1 MEAEVNDANESE
13 KYVYGEDNMGK
24 SGMDELEE
32 DTAKEAETKEMKEQ
46 EQGRNNKRKKN
57 EDKGQKLSARDIT
70 KLLKWVIILAVV
82 VIVVVVG
89 YKLAKQLGWFGLKPK
104 VETTIL
110 TSSQLEQVLQIDDL
124 SVCAITYNGVAEV
137 PEKNHPSKI
146 AYYVSYEAEVKA
158 SINMAD
164 IDIQIDDNVSEGQ
177 VKKIVVTLPQLQ
189 VKQINVDMA
198 SLDYM
203 FVKKSANTA
212 DVSEEAYA
220 ACIADAGSECRG
232 NDMFLQMAKENCE
245 NTVKALLMPIIENQD
260 EAYELVIQ

>member
-1 MEAEVNDANESE
+1 
-13 KYVYGEDNMGK
+13 MGK
-24 SGMDELEE
+24 SGMNEIDEDAMGEK
-32 DTAKEAETKEMKEQ
+32 DKKCK
-46 EQGRNNKRKKN
+46 GRS
-57 EDKGQKLSARDIT
+57 DKGHKRAVRDVVKLV
-70 KLLKWVIILAVV
+70 KWVIILAVV
-82 VIVVVVG
+82 VIVVIVG
-89 YKLAKQLGWFGLKPK
+89 YKLARQLGWFGLKPK

-110 TSSQLEQVLQIDDL
+110 TSSQLEEVLQIEDL

-137 PEKNHPSKI
+137 PQKNHPTKV

-164 IDIQIDDNVSEGQ
+164 IDVQIDDNVGEGQ
-177 VKKIVVTLPQLQ
+177 AKKVIVTLPQLE

-232 NDMFLQMAKENCE
+232 NDVFLQMAKENCE
-245 NTVKALLMPIIENQD
+245 NTVRALLMPIIENQD
-260 EAYELVIQ
+260 EPYNLVIQ

>member
-1 MEAEVNDANESE
+1 
-13 KYVYGEDNMGK
+13 MGK
-24 SGMDELEE
+24 SGMNEIGEDAMEE
-32 DTAKEAETKEMKEQ
+32 KDKRHK
-46 EQGRNNKRKKN
+46 GRR
-57 EDKGQKLSARDIT
+57 DKGDKRTARDVV
-70 KLLKWVIILAVV
+70 KLVKWVIMLAVV
-82 VIVVVVG
+82 VIVVIVG
-89 YKLAKQLGWFGLKPK
+89 YKLACQLGWFGLKPK

-110 TSSQLEQVLQIDDL
+110 TSSQLEEVLQIEDL

-137 PEKNHPSKI
+137 PQKNHPTKV

-164 IDIQIDDNVSEGQ
+164 IDVQIDDNVGEGQ
-177 VKKIVVTLPQLQ
+177 AKKVIVTLPQLQ

-203 FVKKSANTA
+203 FVKKSANTE

-232 NDMFLQMAKENCE
+232 NDVFLQMAKENCE
-245 NTVKALLMPIIENQD
+245 NTVRALLMPIIENQD
-260 EAYELVIQ
+260 EPYNLVIQ

>member
-1 MEAEVNDANESE
+1 MS
-13 KYVYGEDNMGK
+13 K
-24 SGMDELEE
+24 SGMNEMEE
-32 DTAKEAETKEMKEQ
+32 DTTRGDETEAMKVQ
-46 EQGRNNKRKKN
+46 ERGENNKRKTV
-57 EDKGQKLSARDIT
+57 EDKGRKTSIRDVV
-70 KLLKWVIILAVV
+70 KLLKWIVILAVV
-82 VIVVVVG
+82 VILVGAG

-137 PEKNHPSKI
+137 PQKKHPTKV

-158 SINMAD
+158 SINMSD
-164 IDIQIDDNVSEGQ
+164 IDVQIDDDDISEGQ
-177 VKKIVVTLPQLQ
+177 VKKIIVTLPQMQ

-203 FVKKSANTA
+203 FVKKNANTS

-220 ACIADAGSECRG
+220 ACIADAGSECRE
-232 NDMFLQMAKENCE
+232 NEEFLQMAKENCE
-245 NTVKALLMPIIENQD
+245 NTVRALLMPIIENQN
-260 EAYELVIQ
+260 EMYELVIQ

>member
-1 MEAEVNDANESE
+1 
-13 KYVYGEDNMGK
+13 MGK
-24 SGMDELEE
+24 SGMNEIGEAAMEE
-32 DTAKEAETKEMKEQ
+32 KDKRHKE
-46 EQGRNNKRKKN
+46 RR
-57 EDKGQKLSARDIT
+57 DKGDKRTARDVV
-70 KLLKWVIILAVV
+70 KLVKWIIMLAVV
-82 VIVVVVG
+82 VIVVIVG
-89 YKLAKQLGWFGLKPK
+89 YKLACQLGWFGLKPK

-124 SVCAITYNGVAEV
+124 SVCSITYNGVAEV
-137 PEKNHPSKI
+137 PQENHSTKV

-164 IDIQIDDNVSEGQ
+164 IDVQIDDNVGEGQ
-177 VKKIVVTLPQLQ
+177 AKKVIVTLPQLQ

-203 FVKKSANTA
+203 FVKKSANTT

-232 NDMFLQMAKENCE
+232 NDVFLQMAKENCE
-245 NTVKALLMPIIENQD
+245 NTVRALLVPIIENQD
-260 EAYELVIQ
+260 ELYDLVIQ

>member
-1 MEAEVNDANESE
+1 
-13 KYVYGEDNMGK
+13 MGK
-24 SGMDELEE
+24 SGMNEIGEDAMEE
-32 DTAKEAETKEMKEQ
+32 KDKRHK
-46 EQGRNNKRKKN
+46 GRR
-57 EDKGQKLSARDIT
+57 DKGDKRTARDVV
-70 KLLKWVIILAVV
+70 KLVKWVIMLAVV
-82 VIVVVVG
+82 VIVVIVG
-89 YKLAKQLGWFGLKPK
+89 YKLACQLGWFGLKPK

-110 TSSQLEQVLQIDDL
+110 TSSQLEEVLQIDDL
-124 SVCAITYNGVAEV
+124 SVCSITYNGVAEV
-137 PEKNHPSKI
+137 PQKNHPTKV

-164 IDIQIDDNVSEGQ
+164 IDVQIDDNVGEGQ
-177 VKKIVVTLPQLQ
+177 AKKVIVTLPQLQ

-232 NDMFLQMAKENCE
+232 NDVFLQMAKENCE
-245 NTVKALLMPIIENQD
+245 NTVRALLVPIIENQD
-260 EAYELVIQ
+260 ELYDLVIQ

>member
-1 MEAEVNDANESE
+1 
-13 KYVYGEDNMGK
+13 MGK
-24 SGMDELEE
+24 SGMNEIGEDAMEE
-32 DTAKEAETKEMKEQ
+32 KDKRHK
-46 EQGRNNKRKKN
+46 GRR
-57 EDKGQKLSARDIT
+57 DKGDKRTARDVV
-70 KLLKWVIILAVV
+70 KLVKWVIMLAVV
-82 VIVVVVG
+82 VIVVIVG
-89 YKLAKQLGWFGLKPK
+89 YKLACQLGWFGLKPK

-110 TSSQLEQVLQIDDL
+110 TSSQLEEVLQIDDL
-124 SVCAITYNGVAEV
+124 SVCSITYNGVAEV
-137 PEKNHPSKI
+137 PQKNHPTKV

-164 IDIQIDDNVSEGQ
+164 IDVQIDDNVGEGQ
-177 VKKIVVTLPQLQ
+177 AKKVIVTLPQLQ

-232 NDMFLQMAKENCE
+232 NDVFLQMAKENCE
-245 NTVKALLMPIIENQD
+245 NTVRALLMPIIENQD
-260 EAYELVIQ
+260 EPYDLVIQ

>member
-1 MEAEVNDANESE
+1 
-13 KYVYGEDNMGK
+13 MGK
-24 SGMDELEE
+24 SGMNEISKDAMEE
-32 DTAKEAETKEMKEQ
+32 KDKRHK
-46 EQGRNNKRKKN
+46 GRR
-57 EDKGQKLSARDIT
+57 DKGDKRTARDVV
-70 KLLKWVIILAVV
+70 KLVKWVIMLAVV
-82 VIVVVVG
+82 VIVVIVG
-89 YKLAKQLGWFGLKPK
+89 YKLACQLGWFGLKPK

-110 TSSQLEQVLQIDDL
+110 TSSQLEEVLQIDDL
-124 SVCAITYNGVAEV
+124 SVCSITYNGVAEV
-137 PEKNHPSKI
+137 PQKNHPTKV

-164 IDIQIDDNVSEGQ
+164 IDVQIDDNVGEGQ
-177 VKKIVVTLPQLQ
+177 AKKVIVTLPQLQ

-232 NDMFLQMAKENCE
+232 NDVFLQMAKENCE
-245 NTVKALLMPIIENQD
+245 NTVRALLMPIIENQD
-260 EAYELVIQ
+260 EPYDLVIQ

>member
-1 MEAEVNDANESE
+1 
-13 KYVYGEDNMGK
+13 MGK
-24 SGMDELEE
+24 SGMNEIEE
-32 DTAKEAETKEMKEQ
+32 DTAKETGMQ
-46 EQGRNNKRKKN
+46 EQGRKNKHKRNK
-57 EDKGQKLSARDIT
+57 DKGQKLSARDVT

-82 VIVVVVG
+82 VILVVVG

-124 SVCAITYNGVAEV
+124 SVCEITYNGVAEV
-137 PEKNHPSKI
+137 PQKNHPTKVV
-146 AYYVSYEAEVKA
+146 YYVSYEAEVKA

-164 IDIQIDDNVSEGQ
+164 IDVQIDDNVGEGQ
-177 VKKIVVTLPQLQ
+177 AKKIIVT
-189 VKQINVDMA
+189 
-198 SLDYM
+198 LDYM

-232 NDMFLQMAKENCE
+232 NEVFLQMAKENCE

-260 EAYELVIQ
+260 ESYELVIQ

>member
-1 MEAEVNDANESE
+1 
-13 KYVYGEDNMGK
+13 MGK
-24 SGMDELEE
+24 SKMNEIEE
-32 DTAKEAETKEMKEQ
+32 DTAKETDMDEREVREQ
-46 EQGRNNKRKKN
+46 VKRNA
-57 EDKGQKLSARDIT
+57 DKGQKISARDIT

-82 VIVVVVG
+82 VIVDVVG
-89 YKLAKQLGWFGLKPK
+89 YKLAEQLGWFGLKPK

-137 PEKNHPSKI
+137 PQKKPPTKV
-146 AYYVSYEAEVKA
+146 AYYVSYEAVAKA
-158 SINMAD
+158 SLNMED
-164 IDIQIDDNVSEGQ
+164 IKVQIDDNVGEGQ
-177 VKKIVVTLPQLQ
+177 PKKIIVTLPQLQ

-232 NDMFLQMAKENCE
+232 NEVFLQMAKENCE

-260 EAYELVIQ
+260 ESYELVIQ

>member
-1 MEAEVNDANESE
+1 
-13 KYVYGEDNMGK
+13 MGK
-24 SGMDELEE
+24 SGMNEIGEDAMEE
-32 DTAKEAETKEMKEQ
+32 KDKRHK
-46 EQGRNNKRKKN
+46 GRRDKGNKRT
-57 EDKGQKLSARDIT
+57 ARDVV
-70 KLLKWVIILAVV
+70 KLVKWVIMLAVV
-82 VIVVVVG
+82 VIVVIVG
-89 YKLAKQLGWFGLKPK
+89 YKLACQLGWFGLKPK

-110 TSSQLEQVLQIDDL
+110 TSSQLEEVLQIDDL
-124 SVCAITYNGVAEV
+124 SVCSITYNGVAEV
-137 PEKNHPSKI
+137 PQKNHPTKV

-164 IDIQIDDNVSEGQ
+164 IDVQIDDNVGEGQ
-177 VKKIVVTLPQLQ
+177 AKKVIVTLPQLQ

-232 NDMFLQMAKENCE
+232 NDVFLQMAKENCE
-245 NTVKALLMPIIENQD
+245 NTVRALLMPIIENQD
-260 EAYELVIQ
+260 EPYNLVIQ

>member
-1 MEAEVNDANESE
+1 
-13 KYVYGEDNMGK
+13 MGK
-24 SGMDELEE
+24 SGMNEIDEDAMGEK
-32 DTAKEAETKEMKEQ
+32 DKKCK
-46 EQGRNNKRKKN
+46 GRS
-57 EDKGQKLSARDIT
+57 DKGHKRAVRDVVKLV
-70 KLLKWVIILAVV
+70 KWVIILAVV
-82 VIVVVVG
+82 VIVVIVG
-89 YKLAKQLGWFGLKPK
+89 YKLARQLGWFGLKPK

-110 TSSQLEQVLQIDDL
+110 TSSQLEEVLQIEDL

-137 PEKNHPSKI
+137 PQKNHPTKV

-164 IDIQIDDNVSEGQ
+164 IDVQIDDNVGEGQ
-177 VKKIVVTLPQLQ
+177 AKKVIVTLPQLE

-212 DVSEEAYA
+212 DVSEKAYA

-232 NDMFLQMAKENCE
+232 NDVFLQMAKENCE
-245 NTVKALLMPIIENQD
+245 NTVRALLMPIIENQD
-260 EAYELVIQ
+260 EPYNLVIQ

>member
-1 MEAEVNDANESE
+1 
-13 KYVYGEDNMGK
+13 MGK
-24 SGMDELEE
+24 SKMNEIGE
-32 DTAKEAETKEMKEQ
+32 DTTKETAMDDIEVQ
-46 EQGRNNKRKKN
+46 EQRTKKLQK
-57 EDKGQKLSARDIT
+57 KGEKTSTRDVV
-70 KLLKWVIILAVV
+70 KLLKWVVILAVV
-82 VIVVVVG
+82 VIVVVAG

-110 TSSQLEQVLQIDDL
+110 TSSQLEEVLQIDDL

-137 PEKNHPSKI
+137 PQKNHPTKV

-164 IDIQIDDNVSEGQ
+164 IDVQIDDNVGEGQ
-177 VKKIVVTLPQLQ
+177 AKKIIVTLPQLQ

-203 FVKKSANTA
+203 FIKKNANTA

-232 NDMFLQMAKENCE
+232 NEVFLQMAKENCE

-260 EAYELVIQ
+260 ETYELVIQ

>member
-1 MEAEVNDANESE
+1 
-13 KYVYGEDNMGK
+13 MGK
-24 SGMDELEE
+24 SGMNEIEE
-32 DTAKEAETKEMKEQ
+32 DTAKETGMQ
-46 EQGRNNKRKKN
+46 EQGRKNKHKRNK
-57 EDKGQKLSARDIT
+57 DKGQKLSARDVT

-82 VIVVVVG
+82 VILVVVG

-124 SVCAITYNGVAEV
+124 SVCEITYNGVAEV
-137 PEKNHPSKI
+137 PQKNHPTKV

-164 IDIQIDDNVSEGQ
+164 IDVQIDDNVGEGQ
-177 VKKIVVTLPQLQ
+177 AKKIIVTRPQLQ
-189 VKQINVDMA
+189 VKQIDVDMA

-232 NDMFLQMAKENCE
+232 NEVFLQMAKENCE

-260 EAYELVIQ
+260 ESYELVIQ

>member
-1 MEAEVNDANESE
+1 MEAGMIDTKKNRGTHKE
-13 KYVYGEDNMGK
+13 KEMGK
-24 SGMDELEE
+24 SGMNEIEE
-32 DTAKEAETKEMKEQ
+32 DITKEAEMDEIKVREQ
-46 EQGRNNKRKKN
+46 DRKSKHKGNK
-57 EDKGQKLSARDIT
+57 DKGVKSSTRDVI
-70 KLLKWVIILAVV
+70 KLLKWFVILAVV
-82 VIVVVVG
+82 VILVVVG
-89 YKLAKQLGWFGLKPK
+89 YKLARQLGWFGLKPK

-137 PEKNHPSKI
+137 PQKMHPNKV
-146 AYYVSYEAEVKA
+146 AYYVSYEAVAKA
-158 SINMAD
+158 SLNMED
-164 IDIQIDDNVSEGQ
+164 IKVQIDDNVGEGQ
-177 VKKIVVTLPQLQ
+177 PKKIIVTLPQLQ
-189 VKQINVDMA
+189 VKQIDVDMA

-232 NDMFLQMAKENCE
+232 NEVFLQMAKENCE

-260 EAYELVIQ
+260 ETYELVIQ